1 MQVIIGMTD
10 SAADAVRHVT
20 TQSAGAC
27 GAGPHQGTDN
37 SHTSFN
43 GVDQCCSEEFQ
54 ISANERVVRM
64 TSGMVTEGTQVS
76 ITCKRRSL
84 SMDGLSI
91 GGKVRQVGRKMEA
104 FGKGYEKT
112 CSCDMSLK
120 DAVKTGA
127 RQILGAFTSL
137 FK

>member
-1 MQVIIGMTD
+1 MT
-10 SAADAVRHVT
+10 
-20 TQSAGAC
+20 G
-27 GAGPHQGTDN
+27 
-37 SHTSFN
+37 
-43 GVDQCCSEEFQ
+43 
-54 ISANERVVRM
+54 
-64 TSGMVTEGTQVS
+64 GMVTEGTQVS

-91 GGKVRQVGRKMEA
+91 VGKVKQVGRKMEASWA

-120 DAVKTGA
+120 DAVETGA